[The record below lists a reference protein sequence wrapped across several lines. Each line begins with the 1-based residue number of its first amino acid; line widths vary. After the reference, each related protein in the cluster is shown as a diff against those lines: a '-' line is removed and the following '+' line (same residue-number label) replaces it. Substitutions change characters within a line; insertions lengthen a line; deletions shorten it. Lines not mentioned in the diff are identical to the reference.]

1 MIIDIIKNIVLI
13 SERERMDR
21 REDSKKTKSRGN
33 RKPRCDDSI
42 KELPRYTAID
52 LFAGIGGIR
61 LGFEYPAS
69 RPPLHYDGDTR
80 IETVG
85 VCEIDEDAITTY
97 CNYYTDVDRASIHR
111 NVLDYAIPDEQ
122 NVDICLAGFP
132 CQAFSMAGKREGTS
146 DERGR
151 LFYEVTRICRDCKPK
166 VIFCE
171 NVKGLLSMGPPTEL
185 DHETNLKI
193 GSVFRGMKSELEDMG
208 YNVHYT
214 VLNSIYFGVPQN
226 RERVYIVAFN
236 KDKIKKDTFEFPAQ
250 IHDDGNVID
259 NILDPNPSVD
269 LYLSEQYFNTLKRHR
284 QYHESKSHGFGYVV
298 KKRNE
303 GMTSNALMCGGMGR
317 ERNLVYDPIELP
329 ETNSKG
335 KKLNTEGIRMMSPL
349 EWERLQGFPDG
360 YTSAVPKTHRYNQ
373 LGNTVTVN
381 VIQRIAENIFK
392 VLDDPDNQ

>member
-1 MIIDIIKNIVLI
+1 MGRKK
-13 SERERMDR
+13 
-21 REDSKKTKSRGN
+21 DSKKTESRKEKGPVCN
-33 RKPRCDDSI
+33 DSAV
-42 KELPRYTAID
+42 ELPKYTAID

-61 LGFEYPAS
+61 LGFEYPTS
-69 RPPLHYDGDTR
+69 RPPVKYDGNTR
-80 IETVG
+80 MKTVG
-85 VCEIDEDAITTY
+85 VCEIDDDAITTY
-97 CNYYTDVDRASIHR
+97 CNYYTDTDRASIHR
-111 NVLDYAIPDEQ
+111 DVLDYGKKKEERQPI
-122 NVDICLAGFP
+122 DICLAGFP
-132 CQAFSMAGKREGTS
+132 CQAFSMAGKREGTW

-151 LFYEVTRICRDCKPK
+151 LFYEVTRICKECRPK

-185 DHETNLKI
+185 DPETGLKI
-193 GSVFRGMKSELEDMG
+193 GSVFRGMKSELEDMN
-208 YNVHYT
+208 YKVHYT
-214 VLNSIYFGVPQN
+214 VLNSTYFGVPQN

-236 KDKIKKDTFEFPAQ
+236 RDKIKKDTFKFPAQ
-250 IHDDGNVID
+250 IPDDTNVID

-329 ETNSKG
+329 ETNSRG

-360 YTSAVPKTHRYNQ
+360 YTSVVSKTHRYNQ

-381 VIQRIAENIFK
+381 VIQRIAENVFK

>member
-1 MIIDIIKNIVLI
+1 MGEKKD
-13 SERERMDR
+13 SEKMESRKE
-21 REDSKKTKSRGN
+21 KKLAYG
-33 RKPRCDDSI
+33 DSI
-42 KELPRYTAID
+42 EELPKYTAID

-61 LGFEYPAS
+61 LGFEYPTS
-69 RPPLHYDGDTR
+69 KPPVKYDGNTR
-80 IETVG
+80 IKTVG
-85 VCEIDEDAITTY
+85 VCEIDENAITTY
-97 CNYYTDVDRASIHR
+97 CNYYTDTDKASINR
-111 NVLDYAIPDEQ
+111 DVLNYGKRKEERQII
-122 NVDICLAGFP
+122 DICLAGFP
-132 CQAFSMAGKREGTS
+132 CQAFSMAGKREGTW

-185 DHETNLKI
+185 DPETGLKI
-193 GSVFRGMKSELEDMG
+193 GSVFREMKKELESME
-208 YNVHYT
+208 YHVHYT
-214 VLNSIYFGVPQN
+214 VLNSVYFGVPQN
-226 RERVYIVAFN
+226 RERVYIVAIN
-236 KDKIKKDTFEFPAQ
+236 KKRIKKDTFEFPAQ
-250 IHDDGNVID
+250 IDDETNVID
-259 NILDPNPSVD
+259 NILDPNPSID
-269 LYLSEQYFNTLKRHR
+269 LYLSEQYLNTLKRHR
-284 QYHESKSHGFGYVV
+284 QYHEMKSHGFGYIV

-303 GMTSNALMCGGMGR
+303 GARSNALMCGGMGR
-317 ERNLVYDPIELP
+317 ERNLIYNPIKLP

-360 YTSAVPKTHRYNQ
+360 YTSVVSKTHRYNQ